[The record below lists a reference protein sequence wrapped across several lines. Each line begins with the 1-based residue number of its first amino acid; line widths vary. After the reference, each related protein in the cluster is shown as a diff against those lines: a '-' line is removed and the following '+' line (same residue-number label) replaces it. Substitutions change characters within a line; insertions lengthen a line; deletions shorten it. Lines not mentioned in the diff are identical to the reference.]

1 MAEVRSWRERKEK
14 AFNLKSKQEVRFDRV
29 VSVQERTQAALWRQP
44 EREHPMPRTGHN
56 CSASI
61 LLPSHTPAPTFHSL
75 VIPCLLLCVYE
86 SDAFSTLLT
95 ASCIQTWQRSLHWPV
110 GPAQILCLVP
120 QVLSSGWTVFAK
132 GNTILLWTRP
142 GFWRQS
148 WLLPTCKGYSWTVSA
163 VGSPRPGS
171 WLAWFPKA
179 STLAAES
186 NDKN

>member
-44 EREHPMPRTGHN
+44 EREHPMPRIGHN
-56 CSASI
+56 CSRSL

-75 VIPCLLLCVYE
+75 VIPWYM
-86 SDAFSTLLT
+86 FP
-95 ASCIQTWQRSLHWPV
+95 ASCFASTNLMPSRLCSQHLVSRPDNGAFT
-110 GPAQILCLVP
+110 GPW
-120 QVLSSGWTVFAK
+120 VLPKSYAWFRKSSVLGEPCSQKA
-132 GNTILLWTRP
+132 TRP

-163 VGSPRPGS
+163 VGSPRPGT

-179 STLAAES
+179 STLTAES